1 MIKMAEKN
9 KKTAYRKN
17 KNNKVNFNPNNET
30 GKLQK
35 CENETGNMDNATIQ
49 GTNATQ
55 ETATTLENATIVKVD
70 KTQDIFKEILS
81 MKEEMQSLK
90 TSLLNLKN
98 AQSKTNKWQDEV
110 QRDTRFTKTQIE
122 RLCVTEGDYNP
133 ELSIIA
139 RLKKILKYAQDI
151 FNGSQKYSKKEDIVD
166 LQKEI
171 KMVLQKTMDLTEEVC
186 DIKESVTEIKDDT
199 GKITSI
205 AKNVEICNGKMKQ
218 LDAIHKVLTDKNLEL
233 KQKFPA
239 CSQDEE
245 AIVQMAEYGRTIVQQ
260 LELAARWYARV
271 RPELEGLANEREQH
285 AAELRERV
293 NEAKTK
299 GIAEGRKQIIREL
312 LNKYDDENLAG
323 LFEAEAEGASQRVKI
338 LANFLRNEGIAE
350 KFEKNMMLEIT
361 EDNIN
366 EYRNYIAHVHVGKIR
381 IKVPA
386 YLLNGEI
393 IAKAVIED
401 VTEKVSTFVSA
412 VSTETGVEVEKQVEA
427 ENQQIKI
434 ELQNEQEKQAETGS
448 YNEQSSEKKHK
459 FSNKLQIRGV

>member
-1 MIKMAEKN
+1 MPDTH
-9 KKTAYRKN
+9 KKQAYRKN
-17 KNNKVNFNPNNET
+17 KNNKVNYNQDNET
-30 GKLQK
+30 GKLPK
-35 CENETGNMDNATIQ
+35 CENETGNMDNATMQ
-49 GTNATQ
+49 GTDATQ
-55 ETATTLENATIVKVD
+55 EAATKLETVVKHETATTLENATIVKVD
-70 KTQDIFKEILS
+70 QTQDVFKEILS

-110 QRDTRFTKTQIE
+110 QRDTRFTKSQIE
-122 RLCVTEGDYNP
+122 RLCITDGEHNQ

-171 KMVLQKTMDLTEEVC
+171 KMVLQKTMDLTEDVY
-186 DIKESVTEIKDDT
+186 DIKENVTEIKDDT
-199 GKITSI
+199 GKIASI

-233 KQKFPA
+233 KQNFPA
-239 CSQDEE
+239 CTQDEE

-271 RPELEGLANEREQH
+271 RPELEGLENEREQH
-285 AAELRERV
+285 ATELRESV

-323 LFEAEAEGASQRVKI
+323 LFEAEADGASQRVKI

-350 KFEKNMMLEIT
+350 KFEKNTVLEIT
-361 EDNIN
+361 EDNID
-366 EYRNYIAHVHVGKIR
+366 EYRNWIAHVHVGKIR

-412 VSTETGVEVEKQVEA
+412 VSTETGVEVE
-427 ENQQIKI
+427 NQQVKI
-434 ELQNEQEKQAETGS
+434 ELQNEQEEQAETGS
-448 YNEQSSEKKHK
+448 YNEQSSEKKA
-459 FSNKLQIRGV
+459 QI

>member
-1 MIKMAEKN
+1 MAEKN

-70 KTQDIFKEILS
+70 QTQDVFKEILS

-312 LNKYDDENLAG
+312 LHIKY
-323 LFEAEAEGASQRVKI
+323 
-338 LANFLRNEGIAE
+338 
-350 KFEKNMMLEIT
+350 T
-361 EDNIN
+361 
-366 EYRNYIAHVHVGKIR
+366 
-381 IKVPA
+381 P
-386 YLLNGEI
+386 
-393 IAKAVIED
+393 
-401 VTEKVSTFVSA
+401 
-412 VSTETGVEVEKQVEA
+412 
-427 ENQQIKI
+427 
-434 ELQNEQEKQAETGS
+434 
-448 YNEQSSEKKHK
+448 
-459 FSNKLQIRGV
+459 

>member
-1 MIKMAEKN
+1 MDKTKKNAREKREIME
-9 KKTAYRKN
+9 KARKDRY
-17 KNNKVNFNPNNET
+17 KNSDKPT
-30 GKLQK
+30 KD
-35 CENETGNMDNATIQ
+35 ENETGNMHNATMQ
-49 GTNATQ
+49 VTDATQ
-55 ETATTLENATIVKVD
+55 EAATTLENATIVKVD
-70 KTQDIFKEILS
+70 QTQDVFKEILS

-110 QRDTRFTKTQIE
+110 QRDTRFTKSQIE
-122 RLCVTEGDYNP
+122 RLCITDGEHNQ

-139 RLKKILKYAQDI
+139 RLKKILGYAQDI
-151 FNGSQKYSKKEDIVD
+151 FNGSQKYSKKEDIVN

-171 KMVLQKTMDLTEEVC
+171 KMVLQKTMDLTEDVY
-186 DIKESVTEIKDDT
+186 DIKEKVTEIKDDT
-199 GKITSI
+199 GKIASI

-233 KQKFPA
+233 KQNFPA
-239 CSQDEE
+239 CTQDEE

-260 LELAARWYARV
+260 LELAARWYARM

-285 AAELRERV
+285 AAELRESV

-323 LFEAEAEGASQRVKI
+323 LFEAEDEGASQRVKI

-386 YLLNGEI
+386 YLLDGEI

-448 YNEQSSEKKHK
+448 YNEQSSEKKA
-459 FSNKLQIRGV
+459 